1 MNAQATVIIA
11 GFGQMGHAM
20 QALLRERAALRIWE
34 ISPEKPALPDDIAT
48 AAAQTDFLLVC
59 VPTLAH
65 AAVLSPLA
73 ARLGSRTATL
83 SIAKGLDPGGRCA
96 AEILSALLP
105 TRPWGV
111 LGGPMIAN
119 ELIAGKP
126 GFAELGSGDPALVAR
141 ARRLFPDWLGLE
153 PNPEPRSVSWCG
165 VLKNIYAPLV
175 GVSDGLNWGDNVR
188 GHLVMAASHEM
199 SVLMGQ
205 FAGIPGSTYGDAGLA
220 DFVTTITSSSSHHY
234 ALGRRLALG
243 DASNLECEGVHSLR
257 VLLSQGRLP
266 ARGCPL
272 LSIAAG
278 IVKNP
283 HDVAPRLHEW
293 LTSAG

>member
-20 QALLRERAALRIWE
+20 QALLRERATLRIWE
-34 ISPEKPALPDDIAT
+34 ISPEKTALPDAIAT
-48 AAAQTDFLLVC
+48 AAAQADFLLVC

-65 AAVLSPLA
+65 AAVLSLLA
-73 ARLGSRTATL
+73 ARLGSHTATL
-83 SIAKGLDPGGRCA
+83 SIAKGLDPRGRCA

-105 TRPWGV
+105 TRSWGV

-126 GFAELGSGDPALVAR
+126 GFAELGTGDPDLVER

-175 GVSDGLNWGDNVR
+175 GVSDGLNWGDNAR
-188 GHLVMAASHEM
+188 GHLVMSALQEM
-199 SVLMGQ
+199 RTLL
-205 FAGIPGSTYGDAGLA
+205 AGFTGAEVDAYGDAGLA
-220 DFVTTITSSSSHHY
+220 DFVTTITSPSSHHY

-257 VLLSQGRLP
+257 VLQSQGRLP

-278 IVKNP
+278 IVKTP
-283 HDVAPRLHEW
+283 HDVAPRLREW
-293 LTSAG
+293 LTAAG